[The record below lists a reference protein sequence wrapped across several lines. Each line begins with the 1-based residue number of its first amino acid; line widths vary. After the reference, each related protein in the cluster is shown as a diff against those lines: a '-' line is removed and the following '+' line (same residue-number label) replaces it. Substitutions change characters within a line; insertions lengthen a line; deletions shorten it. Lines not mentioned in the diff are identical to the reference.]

1 MSSILADKLPKKRNG
16 TIPMSCG
23 NFFET
28 FQNAGDATPIAR
40 SMRYRPD
47 DRKGKP
53 LNHYVRCAL
62 QENNN
67 KDEIVCCCFFGPL
80 LTFSGLIST

>member
-1 MSSILADKLPKKRNG
+1 MAFFSSVTTAACRGADEGSIADCYEFKK
-16 TIPMSCG
+16 
-23 NFFET
+23 
-28 FQNAGDATPIAR
+28 NAGDATPITR

-53 LNHYVRCAL
+53 LNHYVRRAL